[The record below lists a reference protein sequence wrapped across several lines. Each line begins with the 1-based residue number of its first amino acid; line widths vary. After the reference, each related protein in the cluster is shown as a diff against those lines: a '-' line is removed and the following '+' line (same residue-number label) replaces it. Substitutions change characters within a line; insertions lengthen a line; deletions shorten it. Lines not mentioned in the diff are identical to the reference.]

1 MGGLI
6 QLIIAALGF
15 ALPIAGGQATSEV
28 LTDIQSAKAEK
39 PELSGKQ
46 YAEIAVQTAKKRK
59 WSWIFLTIGLV
70 VSFLVG
76 ILFVKPLLKKS

>member
-1 MGGLI
+1 MGWII
-6 QLIIAALGF
+6 QAIIAALGF

-28 LTDIQSAKAEK
+28 LSDIQSAKAET

-70 VSFLVG
+70 ISFLIGV
-76 ILFVKPLLKKS
+76 LFIKPLFKK